1 MSSKEPEMI
10 RKARIFKDYL
20 EVILSCFSGTLFII
34 SSSIDVIQLN
44 CFWSDYALIIY
55 SCILLLL
62 MIWNILFPPSFPIYL
77 KENLGI
83 ICSCNGKGILM
94 IIISLLFINDNFYLH
109 KFTSII
115 LLISGIILIIF
126 EILIP
131 NIEEKNNHINNTH
144 KEVKIEENQIIVEEK
159 IKNVN
164 NPYYIPEDF

>member
-1 MSSKEPEMI
+1 
-10 RKARIFKDYL
+10 
-20 EVILSCFSGTLFII
+20 
-34 SSSIDVIQLN
+34 
-44 CFWSDYALIIY
+44 
-55 SCILLLL
+55 
-62 MIWNILFPPSFPIYL
+62 
-77 KENLGI
+77 
-83 ICSCNGKGILM
+83 M
-94 IIISLLFINDNFYLH
+94 IIINLLFINYNLYLH
-109 KFTSII
+109 KFISIL